1 MEYNK
6 VSKEIYNP
14 IKVNQE
20 KFAEK
25 FGEQLA
31 ELFPSV
37 VKDGIIDF
45 NELLTELGQYADN
58 DEERYELKWAGK
70 AESKRKASM
79 DLVGKTLKYISN
91 ESKNPSTTQNLYIE
105 GDNLEVLKLLRKS
118 YFNKVNIIYIDP
130 PYNTGSDKFIYP
142 DNFDQT
148 DLEAGAAEGDVDE
161 NGIKLITNQ
170 DGTRRYHTNWL
181 NLMYPVLKTSWD
193 LLADDG
199 VILINMDEHEIVNL
213 QKLMN
218 EIYRENN
225 ELGTIIWDKRN
236 PKGDAKGIAYQHE
249 YIVVF
254 AKNIENYLMN
264 NNVKRPKKNAEKI
277 LDRAQKLFSKMSSS
291 ITLEDVN
298 KEFSNWINSQQDF
311 SGGEKAYNKIDGNG
325 DVFQS
330 VSMAWPNKKQ
340 APDDYFIPLIHPIA
354 NKPCKVPEKGWRNP
368 SATMNDLLEKDLILF
383 GSDETTQPRRKYL
396 LKENMYENIPSLLY
410 YGGSDED
417 LLKKLG
423 IPFDTPKVVNVCKEH
438 ITSFA
443 QKDAIVLDFFSGSA
457 TTAHAVMQLN
467 ASDDGDRKFIMV
479 QVPEACDEK
488 SEAYKLGFKNIC
500 DIGKERIRR
509 AGDKIKEDNKDK
521 EGIDRLDNG
530 FKVFKVADTNIRW
543 FSEAIKSD
551 VLDYDMTM
559 TDKDKIDFNPGY
571 TDLDVVY
578 EILLRH
584 RDIPLSTSVDQ
595 LTEIGNRT
603 YIFADTVVVCLEES
617 ISDSM
622 IDKIAA
628 IEPMPTKII
637 LRDSAFGDNI
647 SQKENTM
654 IRLEV
659 QMRKQ
664 SGLEK
669 RAYRVEFI

>member
-1 MEYNK
+1 MEYSK
-6 VSKEIYNP
+6 ISKEIYDP
-14 IKVNQE
+14 IKENKA
-20 KFAEK
+20 KFAER

-31 ELFPSV
+31 ELFPSA
-37 VKDGIIDF
+37 VKDGDIDF
-45 NELLTELGQYADN
+45 NSLLDELGQYADSE
-58 DEERYELKWAGK
+58 EERYELKWAGK
-70 AESKRKASM
+70 AESKRKANT
-79 DLVGKTLKYISN
+79 DLVGKTLKFISS
-91 ESKNPSTTQNLYIE
+91 ESKNPNTTENLYIE

-130 PYNTGSDKFIYP
+130 PYNTGSDKFLYP
-142 DNFDQT
+142 DDFGQT
-148 DLEAGAAEGDVDE
+148 DLEAGVAEGDIDE
-161 NGIKLITNQ
+161 SGVKLIANQ

-236 PKGDAKGIAYQHE
+236 PKGDAKGISYQHE

-254 AKNIENYLMN
+254 AKNIESYLMN

-277 LDRAQKLFSKMSSS
+277 LNRAQQLFSKISPSV
-291 ITLEDVN
+291 TLEDVN
-298 KEFSNWINSQQDF
+298 KEFSNWINSQQDL
-311 SGGEKAYNKIDGNG
+311 SGGEKAYNKIDKNG
-325 DVFQS
+325 DVYRP
-330 VSMAWPNKKQ
+330 VSMAWPNKKK
-340 APDDYFIPLIHPIA
+340 APDEYFLPLIHPIT
-354 NKPCKVPEKGWRNP
+354 NIPCPVPAKGWRNP
-368 SATMNDLLEKDLILF
+368 PATMKKLLEEDKILF
-383 GSDETTQPRRKYL
+383 GEDETTIPNRKYL
-396 LKENMYENIPSLLY
+396 LKENMNENIPSLLY
-410 YGGSDED
+410 YGGSDEE
-417 LLKKLG
+417 LLNNLG
-423 IPFDTPKVVNVCKEH
+423 IPFDTPKVVNVCMEH

-443 QKDAIVLDFFSGSA
+443 QNDAIVLDFFSGSA

-467 ASDDGDRKFIMV
+467 ANDGGSRKFIMV
-479 QVPEACDEK
+479 QVPELCDEK
-488 SEAYKLGFKNIC
+488 SEAYNLGFKNIC
-500 DIGKERIRR
+500 EIGKERIRR
-509 AGDKIKEDNKDK
+509 SGDKIKEDNKNK
-521 EGIDRLDNG
+521 EGIDRLDTG

-551 VLDYDMTM
+551 ILDYDMKM
-559 TDKDKIDFNPGY
+559 TDKDKLDFNPSF
-571 TDLDVVY
+571 TDIDVVY

-584 RDIPLSTSVDQ
+584 RDIPLSTNVEQ
-595 LTEIGNRT
+595 LTNIGNRT

-637 LRDSAFGDNI
+637 FRDSAFGDDI
-647 SQKENTM
+647 SLKENTM
-654 IRLEV
+654 IRLEA